1 MSKTA
6 DPLAWVALAEED
18 YLLARSASRRKK
30 PLRYG
35 ACFHAQQCAEKYLK
49 AVLVLNRKA
58 FPKTHDLLALSDL
71 CAQAGVIMPID
82 PDELDRLSAYAVQV
96 RYPGE
101 EPTLEEARHA
111 MEIAKAVRRFA
122 RRLLGIH

>member
-1 MSKTA
+1 MNKTT
-6 DPLAWVALAEED
+6 DPLAWAALAEED
-18 YLLARSASRRKK
+18 YLMAQLALRHER

-35 ACFHAQQCAEKYLK
+35 ACFHIQQCAEKYLK
-49 AVLVLNRKA
+49 AILVFQRQA

-71 CAQAGVIMPID
+71 CTRAGIIVPID

-101 EPTLEEARHA
+101 EPTLEEAQDA
-111 MEIAKAVRRFA
+111 METAKAARRFV
-122 RRLLGIH
+122 RKLLGVH